1 MGKPILMDFSADW
14 CGPCRTMVA
23 VMQALEKE
31 YDGRAEIRAVNVD
44 REMEMASKHGIF
56 VVPTLILEKD
66 GVEIRR
72 WMGVTSKEELKAAL
86 DLALE

>member
-1 MGKPILMDFSADW
+1 
-14 CGPCRTMVA
+14 MVS

-44 REMEMASKHGIF
+44 REMEMASKYGIF

-72 WMGVTSKEELKAAL
+72 WLGVTSKEELKAAL
-86 DLALE
+86 DPALE

>member
-1 MGKPILMDFSADW
+1 
-14 CGPCRTMVA
+14 MVA